1 MCCIVRTMQNK
12 MRRDKQIKLYRV
24 KLVFTFES
32 EIWIIRTRTKQ
43 AAKTENTDNKVL
55 GELKQEQ

>member
-1 MCCIVRTMQNK
+1 MQNK